1 MAGYHCD
8 TTIIN
13 RLGGVNQLLKKQ
25 NDKISLQE
33 PEELIF
39 DGIDTLKVKV
49 AIDKSLN
56 ASKLF
61 ADDIQVSCVNYENI
75 GADFCSQFRVSAD
88 AICQL
93 AIQASY
99 MKVHGVEK
107 PGSVYKTATSRR
119 YYHGRTETIRSCSKA
134 VVMFCRELVEHGDL
148 NSAKLWQYF
157 KDAMIEHVKLTSTCS
172 RGKGADRHL
181 LMLQTIAA
189 KQGFTPE
196 FFKDP
201 MWKLSGGDAQFTL
214 STSYTGPF
222 GEVGACAPMKKGGYG
237 IFYCSDTNAILFSIT
252 SFASDFPLTDGK
264 AMANSIEWALEAIKC
279 LIVGW
284 STDDSKYQPAKL

>member
-1 MAGYHCD
+1 MIKEESCEN
-8 TTIIN
+8 IP
-13 RLGGVNQLLKKQ
+13 
-25 NDKISLQE
+25 E
-33 PEELIF
+33 PEELLF
-39 DGIDTLKVKV
+39 DGVDSDNAVNSIAL
-49 AIDKSLN
+49 AIQST
-56 ASKLF
+56 KLF
-61 ADDIQVSCVNYENI
+61 ADNLFVGRIHFANMGIGFCKKYLVSPDAL
-75 GADFCSQFRVSAD
+75 GQFA
-88 AICQL
+88 AQM
-93 AIQASY
+93 AY

-214 STSYTGPF
+214 SSSFTGPF

-237 IFYCSDTNAILFSIT
+237 LFYSIDDETFIFSVTAFKD
-252 SFASDFPLTDGK
+252 DFPLTKGEELTSNVEWSLEQLK
-264 AMANSIEWALEAIKC
+264 ALIENWASYEMRTQMMAKMWAKC
-279 LIVGW
+279 NIL
-284 STDDSKYQPAKL
+284 